1 MPVTRRRR
9 ATSPEQPENT
19 NPAAQ
24 TPEQA
29 VGSPAE
35 ASAAELS
42 TTEKSRTSEK
52 SSAAD
57 SVVEPA
63 EVQEPFAPWAQRPAD
78 AESSPVA
85 AQETSLAA
93 SEIPAQ
99 SSDEDSAVSLF
110 ENTASAS
117 GAAETSPNRPESAVT
132 PHRTETAPTP
142 HPRRSAAARATAEN
156 VPYQPLLPSSPTNGE
171 RLERQDYPPTS
182 IESGRRTARGELFRR
197 PPQPPV
203 ASSYVPPVPPVPQPP
218 ALQAPTHEI
227 SLPLGNLLHL
237 AYNPGYTGSE
247 EARSVLLHQLEDES
261 KAGGRARCWSCGSL
275 AIVYDRWNT
284 RSKTFGEIGV
294 AFCEICGVWSVM

>member
-19 NPAAQ
+19 NTAAQ

-42 TTEKSRTSEK
+42 TTEQAPSTEI
-52 SSAAD
+52 SSLAD
-57 SVVEPA
+57 PLAEPA
-63 EVQEPFAPWAQRPAD
+63 ASQEPVAPLSQTPVE
-78 AESSPVA
+78 AESFPVA
-85 AQETSLAA
+85 AQETSNAA
-93 SEIPAQ
+93 SEFPSLPGGNDAN
-99 SSDEDSAVSLF
+99 SSSHSEHAPSISEID
-110 ENTASAS
+110 
-117 GAAETSPNRPESAVT
+117 ESA
-132 PHRTETAPTP
+132 PTHLRSEP
-142 HPRRSAAARATAEN
+142 SLHARRSTAARAAAEN
-156 VPYQPLLPSSPTNGE
+156 VPYQPLLPSVPTNGD
-171 RLERQDYPPTS
+171 RLDRQDYSPTS
-182 IESGRRTARGELFRR
+182 IESGRRTSRGELFRR

-203 ASSYVPPVPPVPQPP
+203 QPSYPSPVPPPPTPAPVVSQPP
-218 ALQAPTHEI
+218 QLQPPSHEI

-247 EARSVLLHQLEDES
+247 EARSVLLHQLESES
-261 KAGGRARCWSCGSL
+261 KTGGRARCWSCGSL

-284 RSKTFGEIGV
+284 RSKTFGEIGI